1 LTNTVASE
9 NFRGGT
15 HTGKRDNGGDIG
27 IGGSMVSRVI
37 VEALGINR
45 TKLRETYR
53 KIGDL
58 GDAAAQLSASSKE
71 KNSKR
76 QKLLTSFF
84 KSNSDKKEEDV
95 LSVEEVFEKLR
106 LVANTSGEKSEE
118 KKRRILINLMR
129 RIRSNPVDI
138 RFLTRL
144 LISANRCGASTT
156 TMLCAISRASLYVG
170 SEEEITKDMLKQ
182 CDDEVKYVVFQNS
195 YH

>member
-1 LTNTVASE
+1 
-9 NFRGGT
+9 
-15 HTGKRDNGGDIG
+15 
-27 IGGSMVSRVI
+27 MVSRVI
-37 VEALGINR
+37 VEVLGVDR
-45 TKLRETYR
+45 AKLRETYR

-58 GDAAAQLSASSKE
+58 GDAAAELSASST

-84 KSNSDKKEEDV
+84 KSNSDKQEEDV

-182 CDDEVKYVVFQNS
+182 CDDEVKYVMLITRITRKSPTFSTVT
-195 YH
+195 Y